1 MFVDF
6 LPYIEKIRA
15 VFISDTFHFIDP
27 NFKLEARN
35 NSEQPRVSG
44 VIFR

>member
-6 LPYIEKIRA
+6 LPYIEKIGA
-15 VFISDTFHFIDP
+15 VFIFDTFHLNDP
-27 NFKLEARN
+27 NFKLQARN